1 MPDGNSIGR
10 FESTDSN
17 MWMIV
22 GIISIAIFVIS
33 FGLAI
38 YLFVLNRQRIRA
50 HRDAY
55 YKQVKDMNA
64 AKNRNIFHHKKEVGI
79 NYIRM

>member
-1 MPDGNSIGR
+1 MLDENLIVR
-10 FESTDSN
+10 LESTGSN

-22 GIISIAIFVIS
+22 GIISIVIFIIA

-38 YLFVLNRQRIRA
+38 FLFVLNRKRIRA

-55 YKQVKDMNA
+55 YKQA
-64 AKNRNIFHHKKEVGI
+64 SKNRNIFHHKKEVGI
-79 NYIRM
+79 NYVKM